1 MTTLPRRS
9 LFSTALALAFSL
21 GHGAYAADYP
31 NRPITMVVPAAAGG
45 TTDIVA
51 RLAGQELTKDLGQQV
66 IVDNKGGA
74 SGNIG
79 IRTVARAEPDGYT
92 LLMTFSGY
100 QVTNPSLFK
109 KLDWDPLTSF
119 VPVGL
124 VAKAPFLIIAKK
136 DLPASTLP
144 ELVAYAKER
153 PGELT

>member
-1 MTTLPRRS
+1 MRVRR
-9 LFSTALALAFSL
+9 
-21 GHGAYAADYP
+21 
-31 NRPITMVVPAAAGG
+31 
-45 TTDIVA
+45 
-51 RLAGQELTKDLGQQV
+51 TKELGQQV

-109 KLDWDPLTSF
+109 KLEWDPLKSF

-124 VAKAPFLIIAKK
+124 VAKAPFLIIARTSR
-136 DLPASTLP
+136 PAPCPSSSRMRR
-144 ELVAYAKER
+144 R
-153 PGELT
+153 PGELTYASSGQGSLQHIGAELLQQLTGTRMVHVPYKGRVPP

>member
-1 MTTLPRRS
+1 
-9 LFSTALALAFSL
+9 
-21 GHGAYAADYP
+21 
-31 NRPITMVVPAAAGG
+31 MVVPAAAGG

-109 KLDWDPLTSF
+109 KLEWDPLKSF

-124 VAKAPFLIIAKK
+124 VAKAPFLIIARTSR
-136 DLPASTLP
+136 PAPCPSSSRMRRRGLANSPMPPRARARSSISAPSCSSGTGTRMVHVP
-144 ELVAYAKER
+144 YKVR
-153 PGELT
+153 VPP